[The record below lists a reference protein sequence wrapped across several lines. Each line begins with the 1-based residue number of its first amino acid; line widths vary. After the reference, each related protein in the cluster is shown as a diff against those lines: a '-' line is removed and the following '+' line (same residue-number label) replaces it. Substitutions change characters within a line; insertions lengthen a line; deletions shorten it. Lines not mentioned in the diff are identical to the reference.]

1 MDVSIV
7 VPVHNVAPYIEKCV
21 RSVMA
26 QTFAGSVECLLV
38 DDFSP
43 DDSIARA
50 EKLIAEYGGPVE
62 FRILRPAV
70 HGLAIARNTGT
81 QAATGEFL
89 MYLDSDDAL
98 TPDCIETLMAPM
110 RRDPTLE
117 MVMGDYTFVSDGPKT
132 PEKQEALAEE
142 DITARERIVK
152 FCHWGNYL
160 VCWNK
165 LIRRS
170 FLVEH
175 GILFREGILAEDN
188 LWAFH
193 LTRHLQHMYTL
204 PDVTYLYCVHPNSM
218 MTGTD
223 PSVRSHYLGLIF
235 AQIASELAESGDPY
249 GEAGAFVDRICMQLI
264 RFPKIHAYDEAIGIF
279 KRSLRERGERRRLAY
294 LSVMDALSKSR
305 VGRWLLPWFWKL
317 VGLIRFG
324 TSKE

>member
-1 MDVSIV
+1 MEISIV
-7 VPVHNVAPYIEKCV
+7 IPVYNVAPYIEKCV

-26 QTFAGSVECLLV
+26 QTYAGRMECILV
-38 DDFSP
+38 DDYSP

-50 EKLIAEYGGPVE
+50 EKLIAEYAGTVE

-98 TPDCIETLMAPM
+98 TPDCVETLMAPM

-117 MVMGDYTFVSDGPKT
+117 MVMGDYTFVTDGPE
-132 PEKQEALAEE
+132 PPVKQEALVEE
-142 DITARERIVK
+142 DVTAREKIVK
-152 FCHWGNYL
+152 ISHWGNYL

-193 LTRHLQHMYTL
+193 LTRHLKHMYTL
-204 PDVTYLYCVHPNSM
+204 PNVTYLYCVHPNSM
-218 MTGTD
+218 VTGTD
-223 PSVRSHYLGLIF
+223 PAVRAHYLGLIF
-235 AQIASELAESGDPY
+235 EQIATELAESGD
-249 GEAGAFVDRICMQLI
+249 ELRETGAFVDRVCRQLVTYPEI
-264 RFPKIHAYDEAIGIF
+264 QTYDEAVRIF
-279 KRSLRERGERRRLAY
+279 KQSLRERGERRRQAY
-294 LSVMDALSKSR
+294 LSTIYALSRSK
-305 VGRWLLPWFWKL
+305 VGRLLLPGVWKL

-324 TSKE
+324 TSK